1 MTTAPRK
8 IAYVATSTALT
19 GWWAMPASYDPA
31 KVTATDL
38 AEDNQIRSAV
48 QELAPLRESTRQSWE
63 MAAETSEGETHDQ
76 AEHDMEAAL
85 DCWDEAIRLLGD
97 RNGGPSDKREIVAQ
111 LEGARHLA
119 KEWGDDDRERAALAM
134 LEGA

>member
-1 MTTAPRK
+1 MSRK
-8 IAYVATSTALT
+8 IVYLTVTSPSLT

-31 KVTATDL
+31 KVTATDI
-38 AEDNQIRSAV
+38 ADDGQIRSAT

-63 MAAETSEGETHDQ
+63 MAAETSEGETHDR

-85 DCWDEAIRLLGD
+85 DCWDEAIRLLSD

-111 LEGARHLA
+111 FEGARGLA
-119 KEWGDDDRERAALAM
+119 KEWGEDDRERTALAM
-134 LEGA
+134 FAEAS